1 MEERK
6 KIQLERIQEQLENQS
21 FGEYL
26 RRERELRDITL
37 REIADETKVSF
48 RYLHALESNNT
59 DKLPAEVFIK
69 GFIKSY
75 AQYIGLD
82 PDEAMLRYQE
92 LKRQGHEPP
101 KEIPRFV
108 LQESR
113 AAAWLKNR
121 SLWLAL
127 AGVLLLAVGL
137 IYLQVRHRN
146 TLAVTPVDRFQA
158 GFEKEQSVET
168 GGDEVRGTEFEV
180 EARGEDAKGSQ
191 VPATE
196 EIESAAGE
204 ASQDTATAAPPP
216 IEGPAVVVLA
226 ARERTWVAVDLD
238 EKAHQEYIL
247 EVGDEV
253 RLEMDESI
261 RLTIGNAGGLVIRS
275 GGKTLGPFGA
285 SGRVK
290 KNYVLT
296 RDDLDRELRGDGL
309 SQQ

>member
-1 MEERK
+1 MEEK
-6 KIQLERIQEQLENQS
+6 KNVQLERIQDDSDNQS

-37 REIADETKVSF
+37 REIADETKISF
-48 RYLHALESNNT
+48 RYLHALETDNT

-92 LKRQGHEPP
+92 LKRQTNDPP
-101 KEIPRFV
+101 KELPRFV
-108 LQESR
+108 LQESP
-113 AAAWLKNR
+113 AASWLKNR
-121 SLWLAL
+121 SLWFAFL
-127 AGVLLLAVGL
+127 GVLVLAAGL
-137 IYLQVRHRN
+137 VYLQGRHRGAP
-146 TLAVTPVDRFQA
+146 AVAPGDRFQT

-168 GGDEVRGTEFEV
+168 TQEEVKGAESV
-180 EARGEDAKGSQ
+180 SEDVKKETASKPSTAAAESE
-191 VPATE
+191 PAELETPQE
-196 EIESAAGE
+196 K
-204 ASQDTATAAPPP
+204 QDTALAR
-216 IEGPAVVVLA
+216 EPATVVLA

-253 RLEMDESI
+253 RLQMNESL

-275 GGKTLGPFGA
+275 GGKTLGPFGR

-296 RDDLDRELRGDGL
+296 REALDRELGSDEPA
-309 SQQ
+309 QP

>member
-1 MEERK
+1 MEEEK
-6 KIQLERIQEQLENQS
+6 KVQFERIQDQSDNRS

-48 RYLHALESNNT
+48 RYLHALETDNT
-59 DKLPAEVFIK
+59 EKLPAEVFIK

-92 LKRQGHEPP
+92 LKRQSTDPP
-101 KEIPRFV
+101 KEQPRFV
-108 LQESR
+108 LQESP
-113 AAAWLKNR
+113 AASWLQNR

-127 AGVLLLAVGL
+127 LAVLVLAGGL
-137 IYLQVRHRN
+137 VYLQARHRGAP
-146 TLAVTPVDRFQA
+146 AVAPEDRFQT
-158 GFEKEQSVET
+158 GFEKERPAET
-168 GGDEVRGTEFEV
+168 AQEEIKKAEPSSESAEG
-180 EARGEDAKGSQ
+180 EAAGNPSMTPDTGPPVPETVPENVKA
-191 VPATE
+191 VPA
-196 EIESAAGE
+196 
-204 ASQDTATAAPPP
+204 Q
-216 IEGPAVVVLA
+216 GPATLVLTA
-226 ARERTWVAVDLD
+226 LERTWVAVDLD
-238 EKAHQEYIL
+238 ETAHKEYIL

-253 RLEMDESI
+253 PLKMKESL

-275 GGKTLGPFGA
+275 GGKTLGPFGR

-296 RDDLDRELRGDGL
+296 REALDRELG
-309 SQQ
+309 SHEPAQQ